1 MADATPP
8 PTEQTR
14 QVTLPVTYEPIDEPL
29 HGCDHVIA
37 LGTPDGAL
45 TLQMFS
51 TTPPIIDDKDGS
63 PLTEARRKCV
73 GQFHITPKLAQRLI
87 QLLQEQIIFISR

>member
-8 PTEQTR
+8 PKEQTR
-14 QVTLPVTYEPIDEPL
+14 QVTLPVTYETIDVPL

-37 LGTPDGAL
+37 LGTPDKAL
-45 TLQMFS
+45 VLQMFS
-51 TTPPIIDDKDGS
+51 TTPPVVDDKDGS

-73 GQFHITPKLAQRLI
+73 GQFHITPTLARRLI
-87 QLLQEQIIFISR
+87 QLLQEQISFVSR